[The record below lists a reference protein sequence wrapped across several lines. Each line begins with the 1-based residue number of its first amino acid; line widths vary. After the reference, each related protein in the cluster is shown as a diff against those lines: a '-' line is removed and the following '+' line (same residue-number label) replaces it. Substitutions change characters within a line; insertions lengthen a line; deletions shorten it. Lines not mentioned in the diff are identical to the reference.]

1 MEGAAASVDNKKK
14 LIDAIRAGDKAGVG
28 ALLSV
33 EPSLLDF
40 GAPNG
45 SSAMLLS
52 AYFGHPEVAEVF
64 ARHGAKPDVFEA
76 SALGD
81 LETVRRLV
89 SGDQSLVNAFAAD
102 GFYPLGLAAYFGHPA
117 IVEFLLKNGADVK
130 LAARNAQEVT
140 ALHAG
145 ASRGGAEIVKML
157 LEAGA
162 DPNVKQERG
171 FVPLHSAAANGNVAV
186 VELLLKHGAH
196 AGAKADDG
204 KTPADMAAEAGH
216 KDLVERLR
224 KAIGGARR

>member
-14 LIDAIRAGDKAGVG
+14 LMDAIRAGDKTGLE
-28 ALLSV
+28 ALLSA
-33 EPSLLDF
+33 EPSLALST
-40 GAPNG
+40 ASNG
-45 SSAMLLS
+45 SSVMLLS
-52 AYFGHPEVAEVF
+52 AYYQHPELAEIFMRRGV
-64 ARHGAKPDVFEA
+64 KPDVFEA

-89 SGDQSLVNAFAAD
+89 NVDRALVNALAAD
-102 GFYPLGLAAYFGHPA
+102 GFFPLGLAAYFGHPS

-130 LAARNAQEVT
+130 QAARNAQKVT

-162 DPNVKQERG
+162 DPNTKQEHG

-186 VELLLKHGAH
+186 IALLLKYGAR
-196 AGAKADDG
+196 ADAKADDG
-204 KTPADMAAEAGH
+204 KTPANMAAEGGH
-216 KDLVERLR
+216 KDLAEMLR
-224 KAIGGARR
+224 KAQA